1 MARYTEQFKLSVV
14 KRCIGGE
21 AIRAVA
27 RTHGLSHSTV
37 SQWYATYQAHGKD
50 GVRRKYNSY
59 DVAFR
64 LKVVQHMRE
73 HGVSS
78 KEAAARFNIRNPSAV
93 LEWARRYDDGGLTA
107 LAPRPKGR
115 RPTAMPKTPPA
126 QPLNPTDGTDTRTR
140 EDLLQE
146 LNYLRM
152 ENAYLKKL

>member
-1 MARYTEQFKLSVV
+1 M
-14 KRCIGGE
+14 
-21 AIRAVA
+21 A

-152 ENAYLKKL
+152 ENAYLKKLRALVQAQAVPRKKRK